1 MQLGGRLST
10 LLQLSPQPIKDMIER
25 QTALPRW
32 PDAPT
37 THASHTL
44 KAPRLYR
51 RSPSNIVTTALRER
65 EGSVAIRLGE
75 TGKTGGGDGRW
86 GRRLVLGA
94 MLGVLLLVLLGA
106 CGN

>member
-1 MQLGGRLST
+1 MQLGARLST

-32 PDAPT
+32 PDAPA

-44 KAPRLYR
+44 KALRLYQ

-65 EGSVAIRLGE
+65 EGSVAIRRERLAGLEVEMEDGE
-75 TGKTGGGDGRW
+75 GDW
-86 GRRLVLGA
+86 FWA
-94 MLGVLLLVLLGA
+94 P
-106 CGN
+106 C